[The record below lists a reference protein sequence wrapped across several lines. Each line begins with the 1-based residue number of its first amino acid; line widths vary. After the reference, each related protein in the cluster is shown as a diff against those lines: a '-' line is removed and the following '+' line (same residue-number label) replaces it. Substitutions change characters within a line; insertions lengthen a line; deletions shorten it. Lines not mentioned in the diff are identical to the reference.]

1 VTIVRIKSQHLF
13 EKALKRFKRECTR
26 DGLLSDM
33 KKKQFYEK
41 PSTRRRRK
49 ANRAKRR
56 RLRQGLG
63 D

>member
-1 VTIVRIKSQHLF
+1 MTIVRIKSQQMF